1 MVEIEESP
9 GAAEPSGIEAAD
21 PDARGRSVLIIS
33 LGLGLLIVGCVTIIL
48 LTAEREVGPPMFP
61 PVTPEGTVQR
71 YVQALEDRDN
81 ETAYSYFSHAIQ
93 EDLSERDFT
102 ERSSLTAPLAG
113 FGFPGAER
121 RVGLLGV
128 DLRGDRATVTL
139 EIEEYFEGGFGPFGP
154 GEYSYERP
162 IRVALEDGEWKI
174 DQALYGLESTQDP
187 FFQDPFVQP

>member
-1 MVEIEESP
+1 MVDIEESP
-9 GAAEPSGIEAAD
+9 SAAEPLAIAATD
-21 PDARGRSVLIIS
+21 RHARGRSVLTIS

-48 LTAEREVGPPMFP
+48 LTADRQVGPPTFP
-61 PVTPEGTVQR
+61 PQTPEGTVQR
-71 YVQALEDRDN
+71 YVHALEDQDN
-81 ETAYSYFSHAIQ
+81 ETAYSYFSGAVQ

-102 ERSSLTAPLAG
+102 DRSSFTAPLAG

-121 RVGLLGV
+121 RVRLLGV

-154 GEYSYERP
+154 GEFSYERP

-187 FFQDPFVQP
+187 FFQDQFVQP